1 MASAVS
7 QLQAA
12 RSAPRLW
19 HSSMATIVPQ
29 ECVGVYMQAMIT
41 SSDVQVTS
49 SDVRVTSSDVQ
60 VTSSDVRVTS
70 SDVQVTSSDVRVTS
84 SDVRVRICI
93 SVPYGRRTEL
103 A

>member
-19 HSSMATIVPQ
+19 HSSMDTIVPQ

-41 SSDVQVTS
+41 SSDVRVTYESQVAMYNRQVAMYESSS
-49 SDVRVTSSDVQ
+49 SDVRISSSDVQ
-60 VTSSDVRVTS
+60 SSSSDVRIS
-70 SDVQVTSSDVRVTS
+70 SSDVRIVK
-84 SDVRVRICI
+84 
-93 SVPYGRRTEL
+93 
-103 A
+103 

>member
-19 HSSMATIVPQ
+19 HSSMDTIVPQ
-29 ECVGVYMQAMIT
+29 ECVGVYMQAMIAR
-41 SSDVQVTS
+41 SRCVL
-49 SDVRVTSSDVQ
+49 
-60 VTSSDVRVTS
+60 
-70 SDVQVTSSDVRVTS
+70 
-84 SDVRVRICI
+84 VRICI

>member
-19 HSSMATIVPQ
+19 HSSMDTIVPQ

-41 SSDVQVTS
+41 SSDVRVTYESQVAMYESSSSDVRISSSDVQSSSSDVRISS
-49 SDVRVTSSDVQ
+49 SDVRVT
-60 VTSSDVRVTS
+60 
-70 SDVQVTSSDVRVTS
+70 
-84 SDVRVRICI
+84 
-93 SVPYGRRTEL
+93 YE
-103 A
+103 

>member
-19 HSSMATIVPQ
+19 HSSMDTIVPQ

-41 SSDVQVTS
+41 SSDVRVTYESQVAMYNRQVAMYESQVAMYESSS
-49 SDVRVTSSDVQ
+49 SDVRIS
-60 VTSSDVRVTS
+60 SSDVRIVK
-70 SDVQVTSSDVRVTS
+70 
-84 SDVRVRICI
+84 
-93 SVPYGRRTEL
+93 
-103 A
+103 

>member
-19 HSSMATIVPQ
+19 HSSMDTIVPQ

-41 SSDVQVTS
+41 SSDVRVTYESQVAMYESSS
-49 SDVRVTSSDVQ
+49 SDVRIS
-60 VTSSDVRVTS
+60 SSDVRIVK
-70 SDVQVTSSDVRVTS
+70 
-84 SDVRVRICI
+84 
-93 SVPYGRRTEL
+93 
-103 A
+103 

>member
-19 HSSMATIVPQ
+19 HSSMDTIVPQ

-49 SDVRVTSSDVQ
+49 SDVRVTSSDV
-60 VTSSDVRVTS
+60 
-70 SDVQVTSSDVRVTS
+70 RVTS